1 MVCRRPDRL
10 PFFMSNVTHTI
21 SNILEI
27 VSDLRGESSTNTDA
41 SRVRAVS
48 RAERDF
54 ARRMFFRIHLRRLAT
69 AGTGDG
75 STQDF
80 EIGTTTYVHRPKGL
94 TEVFVG
100 GTTEDKRYQVIDY
113 HKYINEYNKNSSER
127 IAYEWFDVAND
138 KWKVHINPAPASG
151 DTVYYSHFFEPAAK
165 TSSSD
170 NVYCSNPMILAKLAM
185 VDIFYGED
193 EDDKAEA
200 TANEAE
206 QMIAELIGIENSP
219 AINQTYSMGSI
230 ENSIRPHGIGS
241 Y

>member
-1 MVCRRPDRL
+1 
-10 PFFMSNVTHTI
+10 MSNVTYTI
-21 SNILEI
+21 SSILEI
-27 VSDLRGESSTNTDA
+27 VSDLRGESTTNTDA

-54 ARRMFFRIHLRRLAT
+54 ARRMFFRVHLKRLVT
-69 AGTGDG
+69 GGTGDG

-80 EIGTTTYVHRPKGL
+80 EIGSTTYPMRPKGL

-113 HKYINEYNKNSSER
+113 HRYINEYNKNNSER
-127 IAYEWFDVAND
+127 IAYEWFDVTSD

-151 DTVYYSHFFEPAAK
+151 DIVYYSHFFEPAAK
-165 TSSSD
+165 ISD
-170 NVYCSNPMILAKLAM
+170 SDSVYCSNPMILAKLAL
-185 VDIFYGED
+185 VDIYYAED

-206 QMIAELIGIENSP
+206 QLISEVMGIENSP
-219 AINQTYSMGSI
+219 AINQTYSVGSI